1 MFQLFPDPF
10 IRRSNRIANKLP
22 KDMTSH
28 LVLESSH
35 HMVFF
40 AAAQCKM
47 WKAVQLVGCRGI
59 GKEWT
64 SFIGM
69 TKNNSMHRVVPTLTK
84 CDEATRYRT
93 AVQTQTQEAFC
104 FLDALFWLCF
114 LCTADLST
122 GTGNLW
128 GFQICVSPDDTYS
141 PPLLLFKNNNSTTS
155 SALQENAAELETT
168 TKKTMF

>member
-1 MFQLFPDPF
+1 
-10 IRRSNRIANKLP
+10 
-22 KDMTSH
+22 MTSH

-35 HMVFF
+35 HMFFF

-84 CDEATRYRT
+84 CDEVTRYRT

-104 FLDALFWLCF
+104 FLDALFWLCL

-122 GTGNLW
+122 CTGNLW
-128 GFQICVSPDDTYS
+128 GFQICVSQMTHIV
-141 PPLLLFKNNNSTTS
+141 LLFFYLKIIIQLLPVLCRKMQQSLKLPPRKQCFNRQLS
-155 SALQENAAELETT
+155 
-168 TKKTMF
+168 K

>member
-1 MFQLFPDPF
+1 M
-10 IRRSNRIANKLP
+10 
-22 KDMTSH
+22 
-28 LVLESSH
+28 
-35 HMVFF
+35 
-40 AAAQCKM
+40 
-47 WKAVQLVGCRGI
+47 QLVGCRGI

-69 TKNNSMHRVVPTLTK
+69 TKNNSMHRVVPMLTK
-84 CDEATRYRT
+84 CDEVTRYRT

-122 GTGNLW
+122 CTGNLW
-128 GFQICVSPDDTYS
+128 GFQICVSQMTHIV
-141 PPLLLFKNNNSTTS
+141 LLLFKNNNSTTS